1 MMQLNEKNTAKPMEM
16 KFVISCSHFNS
27 ADEFTHKSDLVIK
40 LDEARPVKQA
50 LVTTAA

>member
-1 MMQLNEKNTAKPMEM
+1 MMQLNEKNTATPMEM
-16 KFVISCSHFNS
+16 KFVISCSYFNS